1 MDVFVDL
8 CHSFGGVVMT
18 MSTEDKFQFFSR
30 VPVWIAALLQ
40 SAKRLRSDHS
50 RRKKAYRLLQR
61 KLISGRVGV
70 KDRSLHPPTYVYP
83 EEVKMLIRSAFP
95 QDICSHPDP
104 NHEEVV
110 HITIEDLWK
119 IEGS

>member
-8 CHSFGGVVMT
+8 CQSLGL
-18 MSTEDKFQFFSR
+18 
-30 VPVWIAALLQ
+30 PVWIAALLQ

-61 KLISGRVGV
+61 KLISHRVGV
-70 KDRSLHPPTYVYP
+70 KDKSLPHQHQPTYVYP

-95 QDICSHPDP
+95 KDICGHPDP
-104 NHEEVV
+104 NHDEVV
-110 HITIEDLWK
+110 HITLEDLWK
-119 IEGS
+119 MEGRGSV